1 MNTSSA
7 QTASPAGTYL
17 PPGTTAPV
25 ADPGGTYSAAGAT
38 APTTDPAGTYSSPYA
53 LDRLIIVWQNNTP
66 ANVVLSFTS
75 LTGVENY
82 YGATSSEAQLAK
94 QFFAGYKN
102 APATLSFTREAL
114 GQRPHLLGANIDSLS
129 LPQLQAIKGPLSVS
143 FDGYNYTANVNL
155 KDVTSFAS
163 AALKVQAELNHTL
176 PVAAVTTGDTITSK
190 TVRFTGYFSKAQLY
204 VTSVQPGGVLQV
216 GGRIYGKGVL
226 HYDTTNNQVIYD
238 HTGTPGGP
246 GHYSTFGR
254 LGSVSTAEAMKETY
268 GVLTIGAVTSGAVAV
283 GDEVSGAGIPPLTA
297 ILADLG
303 NGQWLVN
310 NAVNVTGD
318 ITITAPPLTV
328 KNNFVTGATQNNEFF
343 EIQPNGAFG
352 FDQNPSSLS
361 YATDVNGD
369 SVADELGLSQAAGAI
384 DSTPGGQHPTIKEY
398 MDSVLTETNQFGQPV
413 QFGSFQTN
421 DPRLEAGLATWAA
434 SSAGAG
440 YQFIAST
447 STTTPAGSSLPVT
460 DPTGTYSAPGASA
473 PTLAAP
479 SQVPTVGTTE
489 TAFEAAVDATGA
501 SAAIKNEAKQF
512 EANVWGS
519 DSSSKF
525 VAASGQGLEFWI
537 ETPKLQFNVQIEP
550 TPSPLPTGLTQSESV
565 FQSEINAAEPDT
577 LVASTLYN
585 DIHLA
590 YGGSLGS
597 GAAVATDGTT
607 AFGSVYEPTVMTTI
621 MVHPR

>member
-1 MNTSSA
+1 MNTSAA
-7 QTASPAGTYL
+7 QIVSPAGTYL
-17 PPGTTAPV
+17 PSGATAPV

-53 LDRLIIVWQNNTP
+53 LDRLVIVWQNNTP

-75 LTGVENY
+75 LTAVENY
-82 YGATSSEAQLAK
+82 YGATSSEATLAK

-226 HYDTTNNQVIYD
+226 HYDTTNNQLIYD

-254 LGSVSTAEAMKETY
+254 LGSVSAPGEAMKETY

-328 KNNFVTGATQNNEFF
+328 KNNFVTGATQNNQFF

-361 YATDVNGD
+361 YATGTA
-369 SVADELGLSQAAGAI
+369 ADALGLSQAVGAI
-384 DSTPGGQHPTIKEY
+384 DSTPGGQHPTITEY
-398 MDSVLTETNQFGQPV
+398 MDSVLTETNQLGQPV

-440 YQFIAST
+440 LQFIAST

-479 SQVPTVGTTE
+479 SQVPNVGTTE
-489 TAFEAAVDATGA
+489 TAFDTAVDATGA
-501 SAAIKNEAKQF
+501 SAAVKNEAKQF

-525 VAASGQGLEFWI
+525 VVASGQGLEFWI

-550 TPSPLPTGLTQSESV
+550 TPSELPTGLTQSESV
-565 FQSEINAAEPDT
+565 FQSEINAAESDT
-577 LVASTLYN
+577 VVASTLYH
-585 DIHLA
+585 DIYLA